1 MRIRNNARKNNKL
14 KIINSVKNII
24 GVFRLIKGIL
34 QLGSINN
41 NSREIAKEI
50 QICETIWYCL
60 PHNLSM
66 FRSLKANPSVNTW
79 KQLQGG

>member
-1 MRIRNNARKNNKL
+1 MKRKKL

-24 GVFRLIKGIL
+24 GVLRLITGIL
-34 QLGSINN
+34 HLRSINN

-50 QICETIWYCL
+50 QICERIQYCL

-66 FRSLKANPSVNTW
+66 FRSLKASPSVNTW